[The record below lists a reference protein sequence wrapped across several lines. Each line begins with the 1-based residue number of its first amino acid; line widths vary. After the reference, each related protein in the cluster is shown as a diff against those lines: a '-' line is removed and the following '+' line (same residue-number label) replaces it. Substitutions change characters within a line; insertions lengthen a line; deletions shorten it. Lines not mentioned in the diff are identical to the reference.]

1 MHRID
6 TIDAVDTMPPPAALG
21 TPGFYSD
28 GDVETGR
35 RGTVMSADALNA
47 VQEEICGVIEGVGMP
62 LDKQDNGQLLVAI
75 QSMVQSMIDDQ
86 RVGEV
91 FWWPYDT
98 EPDGRAVRVYGQAVG
113 RTGLFAK
120 LFAKSGTKYGA
131 GDGVNTFN
139 LPDPRKYF
147 PRVWDDREARAI
159 GSMQA
164 DQNKAHGHTGAVGQ
178 GGAHAATETG
188 DAGAHDHTVQT
199 VVAATNPDTQG
210 AADGASNVDVTHLE
224 AVTTSPAPNHRHSV
238 PAVPSHDHPL
248 TIDPSGGEEARPMN
262 IAWPLYIRY

>member
-6 TIDAVDTMPPPAALG
+6 TIDAVAELPTPAAAG
-21 TPGFYSD
+21 IPGYYSD

-35 RGTVMSADALNA
+35 RGTVLTADALNA
-47 VQEEICGVIEGVGMP
+47 MQEEICGVVEGAGMA
-62 LDKQDNGQLLVAI
+62 LDKLDNGQLLAAI
-75 QSMVQSMIDDQ
+75 RLLAQSAVDDQ

-98 EPDGRAVRVYGQAVG
+98 EPEGRAIRVYGQQVS
-113 RTGLFAK
+113 RTGQFAK

-131 GDGVNTFN
+131 GDGVNTFH

-164 DQNKAHGHTGAVGQ
+164 DQNKSHGHTGAVGH
-178 GGAHAATETG
+178 GGAQAATETG
-188 DAGAHDHTVQT
+188 DAGAHDHTVPT
-199 VVAATNPDTQG
+199 VVAATNADTQG

-224 AVTTSPAPNHRHSV
+224 AVTTSAALNHRHPV

-248 TIDPSGGEEARPMN
+248 TIDPSGGDEARPMN